1 MTNPLAEETRSPQL
15 GGGKAWAN
23 WFIAVAMVVWVF
35 NIQTSWAILQGYI
48 DASLPEIS
56 LTQLSLIAA
65 VYTWTFAI
73 SQLFS
78 GALLDRLGARRVF
91 LPAMLFVTA
100 GTVIYATA
108 QNFAMLLVSQAVI
121 AVGASVGF
129 VGAGFVGG
137 AWFGMAKFGFMFGL
151 VQVAA
156 SLSSGVG
163 QTAFNFALS
172 ALTWRQLIGGLA
184 AFGVILLGA
193 ALVLF
198 RDPQPVR
205 VDEFSVTAF
214 AGGIVSNI
222 MECLKRPQVLL
233 LGVTGALFFGI
244 QIALGVVWMPHL
256 ARAHGVSDTQANLAA
271 AAIWFGMALG
281 ASFVNKWSDV
291 VRYRTRP
298 YFISG
303 VLKTA
308 ALAGMIWLPLNGA
321 TAIGLAFIFG
331 VFSAAQMLAFTI
343 AGDIVPARLIGTAS
357 SLING
362 LMFVTSGLLI
372 SLPGTMLA
380 GTAET
385 LADYQKPMAV
395 FFVLSALGVII
406 GLWVRESHPMRRK
419 LTPMQQPQ

>member
-1 MTNPLAEETRSPQL
+1 MTNTNAHAAHL
-15 GGGKAWAN
+15 GGAKAWAN

-35 NIQTSWAILQGYI
+35 NIQTSWAILQGDI
-48 DASLPEIS
+48 KTSLPEIS
-56 LTQLSLIAA
+56 LAQLSLIAA
-65 VYTWTFAI
+65 VYTWAFAL
-73 SQLFS
+73 SQIFS

-91 LPAMLFVTA
+91 LPAILLVVT
-100 GTVIYATA
+100 GTVLYATA

-121 AVGASVGF
+121 AMGSSVGF

-151 VQVAA
+151 VQVMA

-172 ALTWRQLIGGLA
+172 ALSWRQLIGGFA

-193 ALVLF
+193 ALVTF
-198 RDPQPVR
+198 RDPAPVR
-205 VDEFSVTAF
+205 VDNFSAGAF

-222 MECLKRPQVLL
+222 AECLKRPQVLL

-256 ARAHGVSDTQANLAA
+256 VRAHGVSDTQANLAA
-271 AAIWFGMALG
+271 AAIWFGMAFG
-281 ASFVNKWSDV
+281 ASFVNKWSDLIG
-291 VRYRTRP
+291 YRTRP
-298 YFISG
+298 YFIAG
-303 VLKTA
+303 VIKTA
-308 ALAGMIWLPLNGA
+308 ALGGVIWLPVNGV
-321 TAIGLAFIFG
+321 TAIVLAFIFG
-331 VFSAAQMLAFTI
+331 TFSAAQMLAFTI
-343 AGDIVPARLIGTAS
+343 AGDIVPGRLIGTAS

-362 LMFVTSGLLI
+362 IMFVTSGLLI

-385 LADYQKPMAV
+385 LADYQKPMGILFA
-395 FFVLSALGVII
+395 LSVIGVII
-406 GLWVRESHPMRRK
+406 GLFIKESHPLRRK
-419 LTPMQQPQ
+419 HTPLQTP

>member
-1 MTNPLAEETRSPQL
+1 MTTPHPQESHSAHL
-15 GGGKAWAN
+15 GGSRAWAN

-35 NIQTSWAILQGYI
+35 NIQTSWAILQGDI
-48 DASLPEIS
+48 NNSLPEIS

-100 GTVIYATA
+100 GTILYATA
-108 QNFAMLLVSQAVI
+108 QNFPTLLISQAVI

-137 AWFGMAKFGFMFGL
+137 AWFGMAKFGVMFGL

-163 QTAFNFALS
+163 QTGFSFALS
-172 ALTWRQLIGGLA
+172 VLTWRQLIGGLA
-184 AFGVILLGA
+184 ISGMILLGV

-198 RDPQPVR
+198 RDPKPVR
-205 VDEFSVTAF
+205 VDNFSVVSFTA
-214 AGGIVSNI
+214 GIMSDI
-222 MECLKRPQVLL
+222 LECLKRPQVLL

-256 ARAHGVSDTQANLAA
+256 VRAQGATDTQANLAA
-271 AAIWFGMALG
+271 AAIWFGMAFG
-281 ASFVNKWSDV
+281 ASFVNKWSDL

-298 YFISG
+298 YFIAG
-303 VLKTA
+303 VIKTA
-308 ALAGMIWLPLNGA
+308 ALGGVIWLPVNGGA
-321 TAIGLAFIFG
+321 AIGLAFIFG
-331 VFSAAQMLAFTI
+331 TFSAAQMLAFTI

-362 LMFVTSGLLI
+362 IMFVTSGLLI

-385 LADYQKPMAV
+385 LADYQKPMAI
-395 FFVLSALGVII
+395 FFALSLLGVFI
-406 GLWVRESHPMRRK
+406 GFWIKESHPMRRK
-419 LTPMQQPQ
+419 FTPMQRP